1 MLPIGLKSG
10 LAVFFCKALVF
21 SIKWY
26 FFVKWKTKL
35 CKNNFKQFIYQEKS
49 SDNNKSDGS
58 SLISIF
64 IIICFDSSH
73 RYFPPNLLI

>member
-1 MLPIGLKSG
+1 MLPIGLKNG

-35 CKNNFKQFIYQEKS
+35 CKNNFKQFIYQE
-49 SDNNKSDGS
+49 
-58 SLISIF
+58 I
-64 IIICFDSSH
+64 H
-73 RYFPPNLLI
+73 VYFHSFHNLFH

>member
-10 LAVFFCKALVF
+10 LTVFFCKALVF

-35 CKNNFKQFIYQEKS
+35 CKNNFKQFIYQE
-49 SDNNKSDGS
+49 
-58 SLISIF
+58 I
-64 IIICFDSSH
+64 H
-73 RYFPPNLLI
+73 VYFHSFHNLFH

>member
-35 CKNNFKQFIYQEKS
+35 CKNNFKQSIYQEIHVYSTLSTIFSTEKLW
-49 SDNNKSDGS
+49 KGE
-58 SLISIF
+58 ITVSIF
-64 IIICFDSSH
+64 VEKVEK
-73 RYFPPNLLI
+73 R